1 MKKKIVAMMLAGM
14 MACSLWACGDNGKK
28 VESQKEVTATDSS
41 QESTE
46 DEAQEEASGDDSNTG
61 EIVEENGMRKEP
73 VVTEKELNQT
83 GQTGPVIYTIEGLQV
98 SKLTAT
104 TDEMAEMLGIEKDKE
119 VALVAFN
126 ASIENTTDATVSF
139 YLGQATLTT
148 NTKEQVDS
156 DGFLSEY
163 IDGEMLGKV
172 KNSGNMIYILKNSK
186 AEDLTTLTLHVDAP
200 TDENF
205 ETIGDPVTIDFNL
218 Q

>member
-1 MKKKIVAMMLAGM
+1 M
-14 MACSLWACGDNGKK
+14 
-28 VESQKEVTATDSS
+28 
-41 QESTE
+41 
-46 DEAQEEASGDDSNTG
+46 
-61 EIVEENGMRKEP
+61 
-73 VVTEKELNQT
+73 
-83 GQTGPVIYTIEGLQV
+83 
-98 SKLTAT
+98 
-104 TDEMAEMLGIEKDKE
+104 
-119 VALVAFN
+119 
-126 ASIENTTDATVSF
+126 
-139 YLGQATLTT
+139 
-148 NTKEQVDS
+148 DS